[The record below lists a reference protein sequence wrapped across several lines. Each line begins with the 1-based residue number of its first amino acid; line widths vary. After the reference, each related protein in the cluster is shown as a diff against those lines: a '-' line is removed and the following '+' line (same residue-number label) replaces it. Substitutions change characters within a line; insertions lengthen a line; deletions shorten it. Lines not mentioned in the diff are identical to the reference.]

1 MSAVIEIALS
11 DSPARL
17 VRSGPRRIVFLD
29 DDAAHLHSLRQL
41 VGRDRRVDDLAGRF
55 DALYDRLQG
64 PLVRALTEVGRRLPG
79 HIWWTGQVAS
89 RSSTATKLMRN
100 VIYLHAAAEMID
112 QSGDGDMLFLC
123 ADLGLARALV
133 ALCRKRGLPCR
144 LRISPARRIALA
156 VGGLLRLPLNLALT
170 LRDFMAFRRWRGL
183 LPPPKSL
190 GEKRRRAVIRT
201 WVTAGAFD
209 GEGRYVDRHFGPLPD
224 FLRRH
229 GFDVLVVPMFFN
241 LGRSLKEQ
249 FALMARSGQEFLVP
263 QHHLGYGSLL
273 RLLAEELRRLCFCFH
288 RVDVEGLDVAPI
300 LKHENRKDVLN
311 PSLLRLNLIRPLLE
325 KLRRRGV
332 EIELLLYPFENNA
345 PEKQFLMAKRRWYP
359 ESTIIACQH
368 SVWLSRQA
376 GAELIPEEVATHP
389 LADRIVVCGRVY
401 LDLLARL
408 GFPKDR
414 LRPGPSLRFAQVR
427 DYQFV
432 PRNRSE
438 GRPPRIFLALPFC
451 RNTSLDMLDK
461 LRRAI
466 GDDFKCRVLLKSH
479 PLLPADELK
488 SCLEALAFQSLEVVD
503 GPPIEW
509 FGKCDVAVAAGTS
522 VTQMEAVACGL
533 PLVRVV
539 PDNTFFLDPMKWM
552 DYPLQPATTA
562 DQLRARLEEALLM
575 TDGQLAQL
583 AETVRKDYFEAVTE
597 QTMSVF
603 LETKN

>member
-11 DSPARL
+11 DSPVRL
-17 VRSGPRRIVFLD
+17 LRRGHRRTVFLD
-29 DDAAHLHSLRQL
+29 DDAARLHGLRRLLGQ
-41 VGRDRRVDDLAGRF
+41 GCRVDDLAGRF
-55 DALYDRLQG
+55 DALYDRLHG
-64 PLVRALTEVGRRLPG
+64 PLVRALTEVGGRLPG

-89 RSSTATKLMRN
+89 RSSTATNLMRN
-100 VIYLHAAAEMID
+100 VVYLHAAAEMID
-112 QSGDGDMLFLC
+112 ESGDGDILFLC

-133 ALCRKRGLPCR
+133 ALCRRRGLPCR

-156 VGGLLRLPLNLALT
+156 AGGLLRLPLNLALT
-170 LRDFMAFRRWRGL
+170 LRDFMATKRLRRV
-183 LPPPKSL
+183 LPPPKL
-190 GEKRRRAVIRT
+190 LDEKRRRAVIRT

-209 GEGRYVDRHFGPLPD
+209 GQGRYLDRHFGPLPD

-241 LGRSLKEQ
+241 LGRPLKEQ

-263 QHHLGYGSLL
+263 QHHLGYGSLP
-273 RLLAEELRRLCFCFH
+273 RLLAEELRRLCFRFH
-288 RVDVEGLDVAPI
+288 RVEVEGLDVAPI

-311 PSLLRLNLIRPLLE
+311 PSLLRLNLIRPLLA

-345 PEKQFLMAKRRWYP
+345 PEKQFLIAKRRWYP

-376 GAELIPEEVATHP
+376 GAELIPEEVAAHP
-389 LADRIVVCGRVY
+389 LADRIVACGRVY
-401 LDLLARL
+401 MDVLARL

-414 LRPGPSLRFAQVR
+414 LRPGPSLRFAQIR
-427 DYQFV
+427 DYEFV
-432 PRNRSE
+432 ARARSA
-438 GRPPRIFLALPFC
+438 GRSPRIFLPLPFC

-466 GDDFKCRVLLKSH
+466 GDDLQCTVLLKTH
-479 PLLPADELK
+479 PLLPAAELRT
-488 SCLEALAFQSLEVVD
+488 CLEALAFPSLELVE
-503 GPPIEW
+503 GAPLEW
-509 FGKCDVAVAAGTS
+509 FGRCDVALAAGTS
-522 VTQMEAVACGL
+522 VTQMEAVACGV

-562 DQLRARLEEALLM
+562 AQLRARLQEALLM

-583 AETVRKDYFEAVTE
+583 AETVRSDYFEAVTE
-597 QTMSVF
+597 QRMSVF
-603 LETKN
+603 LETNS